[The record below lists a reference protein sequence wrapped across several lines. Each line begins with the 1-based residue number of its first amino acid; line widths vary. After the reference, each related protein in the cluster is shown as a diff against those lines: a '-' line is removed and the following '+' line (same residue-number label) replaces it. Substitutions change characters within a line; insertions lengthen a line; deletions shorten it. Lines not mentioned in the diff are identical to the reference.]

1 MQCQSTMLLMQ
12 CALRELMYIADP
24 EYLAFV
30 ERLNAEPQADSRVEA
45 PTPAARS
52 QNRPVTAL
60 MAFLQEKHAR
70 KNSSKPGA
78 AVTVRTRK
86 GSSRARPV
94 TIPLPNCMLAAM
106 HMLLYT
112 GWADQAAAAF
122 NFCIKRGRDRQGAIS
137 RASRCMPACLP
148 ICGLMLILK
157 VGYA

>member
-1 MQCQSTMLLMQ
+1 MQCQPTMLLMQ

-45 PTPAARS
+45 PTPAACS

-86 GSSRARPV
+86 LSSRARLV

-112 GWADQAAAAF
+112 GWADQAAAALQF
-122 NFCIKRGRDRQGAIS
+122 LYKERKRSAGRDQ
-137 RASRCMPACLP
+137 
-148 ICGLMLILK
+148 
-157 VGYA
+157 